1 MGRISNEEFHRHQ
14 AYLGS
19 GYAALVEVES
29 VVGSGLAL
37 VVASEDIQVELD
49 MLDAYN
55 ENYGQVQLQATSSLL
70 RIATLALENHITERT
85 GQTFNDFLYLN
96 GLKVNQDFAD
106 LSELLGVPIDPLNI
120 E

>member
-1 MGRISNEEFHRHQ
+1 MGRISNEDFLSHQ

-19 GYAALVEVES
+19 GYAAIVELEA

-55 ENYGQVQLQATSSLL
+55 RNYGQVQLDATSNLL
-70 RIATLALENHITERT
+70 RLATMALENHIIERT
-85 GQTFNDFLYLN
+85 GQTFNDFLYVN

-106 LSELLGVPIDPLNI
+106 LSDWLGVPIDPLNI